1 MGPSENFYFLF
12 LFFPWVVTLRAPARA
27 RGAVMEKVKVPSV
40 CGGWLAGR
48 QSLQNLAPCCASACP
63 LVILSGGFRFLF
75 QLPTSH
81 LFIHPL
87 NLKTRQPALG
97 SYVFSEFF
105 FCIYT
110 INRAGS
116 PYSL

>member
-1 MGPSENFYFLF
+1 
-12 LFFPWVVTLRAPARA
+12 
-27 RGAVMEKVKVPSV
+27 MEKVKVPSV

-97 SYVFSEFF
+97 SRNLCHLEE
-105 FCIYT
+105 IYEQWHQG
-110 INRAGS
+110 REV
-116 PYSL
+116 L